1 MAAQKVTPK
10 QGKDEEK
17 GQYLVPVVLSTFHVL
32 SELSRTGPLHLAE
45 LSQRTKVAKSTV
57 FRILNTLHH
66 LGYVWRDAESRT
78 YSVSPR
84 LAELSHDVDWSATLQ
99 RIAMPHMAMLRAEFN
114 ETVNLGRADFD
125 RIIYLEVVE
134 SEHSLRLCERK
145 GGWEYAHASALGK
158 ALLAFSPPSS
168 LTSLFESAKF
178 PALTNRTITQ
188 PGELMEEL
196 QRVRQRGYALD
207 REESRLSAFCV
218 GAPILDSEG
227 FAVAGLSISGP
238 SSRFNPIKDK
248 RVVTVLLEAAREIS
262 RSFSE
267 VQRHPVPMLTQIPRP
282 VRKTRS
288 VVTV

>member
-1 MAAQKVTPK
+1 MAVQKAIVAQPK
-10 QGKDEEK
+10 IEEK

-45 LSQRTKVAKSTV
+45 LAQRTKVAKSTV

-99 RIAMPHMAMLRAEFN
+99 RIALPHMSMLRAEFN

-158 ALLAFSPPSS
+158 AVLAFSPPSS
-168 LTSLFESAKF
+168 LASLFESAKF

-188 PGELMEEL
+188 PRELMEEL
-196 QRVRQRGYALD
+196 QRVRQRGYAFD

-218 GAPILDSEG
+218 GAPILDAEG

-248 RVVTVLLEAAREIS
+248 RVVSVLLEAARQIS
-262 RSFSE
+262 RSFSD
-267 VQRHPVPMLTQIPRP
+267 VQKMPARRLNLTPRP
-282 VRKTRS
+282 ARKVRTA
-288 VVTV
+288 VTV